1 MLNKELNV
9 KWLEPIQNY
18 VTSLDR
24 QALYRFM
31 GGIVAVIVLLILL
44 VCYLRYSYIEQGLT
58 RLADINEQREKIKLI
73 VTSAERVKKQREE
86 VDAMLA
92 KDESFTIS
100 GYLETVLKKLHL
112 SDKTTIGEHSQVD
125 RENGYRES
133 TRKIRLTGMNMKQ
146 VCELLRELEQNERIY
161 TKELEITRSSRQ
173 PQTIDV
179 MLSVATLEPRT
190 TITG

>member
-24 QALYRFM
+24 QHLYRFM
-31 GGIVAVIVLLILL
+31 GGVLAGIVVLILL
-44 VCYLRYSYIEQGLT
+44 VVYLRYSYIEQGLT
-58 RLADINEQREKIKLI
+58 QLADLNEQREKIKVI

-100 GYLETVLKKLHL
+100 GYLETVLKKLNL
-112 SDKTTIGEHSQVD
+112 SDKTTIGEYSQVD

-146 VCELLRELEQNERIY
+146 VCELLRELEHNERIY
-161 TKELEITRSSRQ
+161 TKDLEIVRSSRQ

-190 TITG
+190 KQ

>member
-1 MLNKELNV
+1 V
-9 KWLEPIQNY
+9 KWVESIQSY
-18 VTSLDR
+18 ITSLDR
-24 QALYRFM
+24 QHLYRFI
-31 GGIVAVIVLLILL
+31 GGVLVGIILVIL
-44 VCYLRYSYIEQGLT
+44 VVVYIRYSYIQQGLA
-58 RLADINEQREKIKLI
+58 RLSDINEQRERIKVIL
-73 VTSAERVKKQREE
+73 TSAQRVKKQRQE

-92 KDESFTIS
+92 KDEGFTIS
-100 GYLETVLKKLHL
+100 GYLETVLKRLHL

-125 RENGYRES
+125 LENGYRES
-133 TRKIRLTGMNMKQ
+133 TRNIRLTGMNMKE

-190 TITG
+190 TIPG

>member
-1 MLNKELNV
+1 M
-9 KWLEPIQNY
+9 KWLESIQTY

-24 QALYRFM
+24 QQLYRLM
-31 GGIVAVIVLLILL
+31 GGIAGAIALLIFL
-44 VCYLRYSYIEQGLT
+44 VLYLRHSYIEQGFTQLV
-58 RLADINEQREKIKLI
+58 DINEQREKIKI
-73 VTSAERVKKQREE
+73 IATRAERVKKQRQE

-100 GYLETVLKKLHL
+100 GYLEMVLKKLHL

-125 RENGYRES
+125 LENGYRES
-133 TRKIRLTGMNMKQ
+133 TRKIILSGMNMKQ
-146 VCELLRELEQNERIY
+146 LSELLRELEQNERIY

-190 TITG
+190 TLPG